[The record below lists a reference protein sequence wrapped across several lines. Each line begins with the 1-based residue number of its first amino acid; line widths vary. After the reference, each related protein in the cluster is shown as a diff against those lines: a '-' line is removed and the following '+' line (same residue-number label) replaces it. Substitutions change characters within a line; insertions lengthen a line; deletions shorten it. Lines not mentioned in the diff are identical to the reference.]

1 VEQTVDSARHKPSDY
16 DVILRGGTVIDGSGA
31 AAFMAD
37 VGLRGGVVAAVGDLP
52 TANAGHVIDCR
63 DRIIAPGFIDVHT
76 HDDQAVFDT
85 PEMHAKTTQGVTTV
99 VVGNCGVSL
108 APVRLDAPGIAPL
121 PLLGPPQVFR
131 FDTFAAYR
139 DAVKAAPPAV
149 NVAALVG
156 HATLRQATMKGD
168 LERPAT
174 AAEVDAMAALLDD
187 SLHAGAIGLS
197 TGLAYPAALAAP
209 TDEVLSLAHV
219 LKRHRGAL
227 YTTHLRNERD
237 HVVEAVKEA
246 LRIGHESGVT
256 AVISHHKCIGT
267 RNWGRTT
274 ETLPLIDKALKRQDV
289 AMDVY
294 PYTATSTVLLPHFL
308 ADADRVLVT
317 YSDPHPEAAARDLSD
332 IAAEW
337 GCSLEEAARRLY
349 PAGAI
354 YFQLSEDDVR
364 RVMRHPRTMIAS
376 DGITAKHPHP
386 RLWGT
391 FTKVLGHYVREE
403 NVLSL
408 EDAVHRMTGLPAS
421 VFGLTGRGT
430 LTEGAAADLV
440 VFDPATVRDGATYET
455 PVAPSNG
462 IDHVLVAGQAVL
474 SNGTPTDARA
484 GHFLARLG

>member
-1 VEQTVDSARHKPSDY
+1 
-16 DVILRGGTVIDGSGA
+16 
-31 AAFMAD
+31 
-37 VGLRGGVVAAVGDLP
+37 
-52 TANAGHVIDCR
+52 
-63 DRIIAPGFIDVHT
+63 
-76 HDDQAVFDT
+76 
-85 PEMHAKTTQGVTTV
+85 
-99 VVGNCGVSL
+99 
-108 APVRLDAPGIAPL
+108 
-121 PLLGPPQVFR
+121 
-131 FDTFAAYR
+131 
-139 DAVKAAPPAV
+139 
-149 NVAALVG
+149 
-156 HATLRQATMKGD
+156 
-168 LERPAT
+168 
-174 AAEVDAMAALLDD
+174 
-187 SLHAGAIGLS
+187 
-197 TGLAYPAALAAP
+197 
-209 TDEVLSLAHV
+209 
-219 LKRHRGAL
+219 
-227 YTTHLRNERD
+227 
-237 HVVEAVKEA
+237 
-246 LRIGHESGVT
+246 
-256 AVISHHKCIGT
+256 
-267 RNWGRTT
+267 
-274 ETLPLIDKALKRQDV
+274 
-289 AMDVY
+289 
-294 PYTATSTVLLPHFL
+294 VLLPHFL